1 MKKTLLAASVAS
13 FLGCFAV
20 EASAQV
26 DTSPSQV
33 QTQAQAPSSAK
44 ELGEVRVD
52 ATVGGYATDAS
63 YNTKKANLGPLG
75 TQSILDTSAS
85 ITVVPEALL
94 VNQQGKTVN
103 DMLRNLPSVEIRD
116 QQGLEVSRPQSR
128 GFQGTIVQNT
138 RLDGLNVIGT
148 TAIPAENLSGIQVLN
163 GMAGSLYGP
172 ATPAGVFNY
181 LLKRPTT
188 EPLVRLVESFD
199 SRSVLTEQVDVGGF
213 TDNGKLGYRFNVV
226 HGEGTGYVK
235 DSNTNRTLFS
245 GAVDYHFDDRTVLE
259 TNFSHY
265 ETDVTGLPGS
275 VVYDSGKST
284 ELPTAKDPTRRGYG
298 QPGAGTDLETS
309 TGLVKFRHDF
319 GNGWNFEVGGLYQDA
334 IRHLYGI
341 TNTFTD
347 NVGNYKTT
355 RNFTAVPRFTIF
367 SNTAQVNGHF
377 DLWGMANDVAIGTN
391 GFTNDSYQFRNSI
404 AVPLGSASLS
414 NPVIYPTKATPAN
427 GGQYKASIVK
437 EQSIIVGDTLHLNDQ
452 WAVQGVINDSYIRTT
467 SYNAKGATT
476 STDTRNGAISP
487 TVSVLYKP
495 IEEVT
500 TYVTWSRSVE
510 QGEAAPAGTANANQF
525 MSTYH
530 DRQLEAGVKYAWND
544 NVMVS
549 LAAFRM
555 TRPLAD
561 TDAATNVFSVVGT
574 QKNTGLEL
582 FMQGNLTH
590 ELSVLGGVT
599 YINARLLDTGT
610 PATSGK
616 LVVGVPH
623 VKGDLSLDYHPDF
636 ARGFALTGTA
646 HAESER
652 AATNT
657 NNSFGPGYATYD
669 LGARYTTAFHDHAAT
684 IRLQEINLTNKFY
697 YSSIADGNIVG
708 SPGANTAYYGT
719 PRTLQASVEVDL

>member
-1 MKKTLLAASVAS
+1 MKKRHLAATLAGL
-13 FLGCFAV
+13 LGCFAH

-26 DTSPSQV
+26 ATTPSR
-33 QTQAQAPSSAK
+33 AK
-44 ELGEVRVD
+44 ELGEIRVD
-52 ATVGGYATDAS
+52 ATVGGYATGAS
-63 YNTKKANLGPLG
+63 YNTKKATLGPLG
-75 TQSILDTSAS
+75 TQSILDTAAS
-85 ITVVPEALL
+85 VTVVPEALI
-94 VNQQGKTVN
+94 VNEQGKTVN
-103 DMLRNLPSVEIRD
+103 DMLRNLPSVQIRD

-181 LLKRPTT
+181 LLKRPTAQ
-188 EPLVRLVESFD
+188 PLLRLVESYD
-199 SRSVLTEQVDVGGF
+199 SSSVLTEQVDAGGF
-213 TDNGKLGYRFNVV
+213 TDDGKLGYRFNLV

-245 GAVDYHFDDRTVLE
+245 GAIDYHFDDRTVLE
-259 TNFSHY
+259 TNVSHY

-284 ELPTAKDPTRRGYG
+284 ILPPARDPTRRGYG

-309 TGLVKFRHDF
+309 TGLVKFKHDF
-319 GNGWNFEVGGLYQDA
+319 GNGWDFEVGGLYQDA

-355 RNFTAVPRFTIF
+355 KNFTAVPRFTIF

-377 DLWGMANDVAIGTN
+377 DLGGMDNNLAIGTN
-391 GFTNDSYQFRNSI
+391 GFTNDQYQYRNSI
-404 AVPLGSASLS
+404 AVPLGSANVS
-414 NPVIYPTKATPAN
+414 NPVIYPTVATPPN
-427 GGQYKASIVK
+427 GGQYKAGIVK
-437 EQSIIVGDTLHLNDQ
+437 EQSFIVGDTLHLDNQ
-452 WAVQGVINDSYIRTT
+452 WAVQGVVSDSYIRTT

-476 STDTRNGAISP
+476 SNGTQNGALSP

-495 IEEVT
+495 TNDLT
-500 TYVTWSRSVE
+500 TYVTWSKSVE

-525 MSTYH
+525 LSVYH
-530 DRQLEAGVKYAWND
+530 DRQLEAGLKYAWTD
-544 NVMVS
+544 NIMMSV
-549 LAAFRM
+549 AAFRM

-561 TDAATNVFSVVGT
+561 TDATTNVFAVVGT
-574 QKNTGLEL
+574 QKNTGVEF
-582 FMQGNLTH
+582 FMQGDLARD
-590 ELSVLGGVT
+590 LSVLGGVT
-599 YINARLLDTGT
+599 YINARLLNTGT
-610 PATSGK
+610 PATNGR

-623 VKGDLSLDYHPDF
+623 VKGDLSLDYHPAF
-636 ARGFALTGTA
+636 AQGFALTGTA
-646 HAESER
+646 HAESGR

-657 NNSFGPGYATYD
+657 NNSYGPGYATYD
-669 LGARYTTAFHDHAAT
+669 IGARYSTSFENHAAT
-684 IRLQEINLTNKFY
+684 VRLQEINVTNKFY
-697 YSSIADGNIVG
+697 YSSVADGNIVG
-708 SPGANTAYYGT
+708 SPGANTAYYGA

>member
-1 MKKTLLAASVAS
+1 MKKKLVAASVAGL
-13 FLGCFAV
+13 LGCIAH

-26 DTSPSQV
+26 VTTATP
-33 QTQAQAPSSAK
+33 AK

-52 ATVGGYATDAS
+52 ATVGGYATDAA
-63 YNTKKANLGPLG
+63 YHTKKADLGPLG
-75 TQSILDTSAS
+75 TQSILNTATSV
-85 ITVVPEALL
+85 TVLPEALI
-94 VNQQGKTVN
+94 VNEQGKTVN

-128 GFQGTIVQNT
+128 GFQGTIVQST

-172 ATPAGVFNY
+172 STPAGVFNY
-181 LLKRPTT
+181 LLKRPTA
-188 EPLVRLVESFD
+188 EPLVRLVESYD
-199 SRSVLTEQVDVGGF
+199 SRSVLTEQADVGGF
-213 TDNGKLGYRFNVV
+213 TDDGKLGYRFNLV

-245 GAVDYHFDDRTVLE
+245 GAIDYHFDDRTVLE
-259 TNFSHY
+259 TNVSHY

-284 ELPTAKDPTRRGYG
+284 VLPPAADPTRRGYG

-309 TGLVKFRHDF
+309 TGLVKFKHDF

-347 NVGNYKTT
+347 NLGNYKTT
-355 RNFTAVPRFTIF
+355 KNFTAVPRFTIF
-367 SNTAQVNGHF
+367 SNTAQVNGHVELGGMDN
-377 DLWGMANDVAIGTN
+377 DLAIGTN
-391 GFTNDSYQFRNSI
+391 GFTNDQYQYRNSI
-404 AVPLGSASLS
+404 AVPLGSANVSD
-414 NPVIYPTKATPAN
+414 PVIYPTKATPDN
-427 GGQYKASIVK
+427 GGQYKAGIVK
-437 EQSIIVGDTLHLNDQ
+437 EQSFIVGDTLHLDDQ

-476 STDTRNGAISP
+476 SNGTQNGAISP

-495 IEEVT
+495 IADLT
-500 TYVTWSRSVE
+500 TYVTWSKSVE
-510 QGEAAPAGTANANQF
+510 QGEAAPAGTGNANQF
-525 MSTYH
+525 LSTYH
-530 DRQLEAGVKYAWND
+530 DRQLEAGVKYAWTD

-549 LAAFRM
+549 VAAFRM

-561 TDAATNVFSVVGT
+561 TDATTNLFAVVGT
-574 QKNTGLEL
+574 QKNTGVEF

-623 VKGDLSLDYHPDF
+623 VKGDVSLDYHPDF

-669 LGARYTTAFHDHAAT
+669 LGARYTTPFHDHAAT
-684 IRLQEINLTNKFY
+684 IRLQEINVTNKFF

-708 SPGANTAYYGT
+708 SPGANTAYYGA

>member
-1 MKKTLLAASVAS
+1 MKKTHLAAMLAGLLS
-13 FLGCFAV
+13 CFAH

-26 DTSPSQV
+26 ASTPSQ
-33 QTQAQAPSSAK
+33 PK

-52 ATVGGYATDAS
+52 ATVGGYATGAS
-63 YNTKKANLGPLG
+63 YHTKKASLGPLG
-75 TQSILDTSAS
+75 TQSILDTAAS
-85 ITVVPEALL
+85 VTVVPEALI
-94 VNQQGKTVN
+94 VNEQGKTVN

-148 TAIPAENLSGIQVLN
+148 TAIPAENLSSIQVLN

-181 LLKRPTT
+181 LLKRPTA
-188 EPLVRLVESFD
+188 EPLVRLIESYD
-199 SRSVLTEQVDVGGF
+199 SRSVLTEQADVGGF
-213 TDNGKLGYRFNVV
+213 TDNGKLGYRFNLV

-245 GAVDYHFDDRTVLE
+245 GAIDYHFDDRTVLE

-284 ELPTAKDPTRRGYG
+284 VLPPAEDPTRRGYG

-309 TGLVKFRHDF
+309 TGLVKFKHDF
-319 GNGWNFEVGGLYQDA
+319 GNGWDFEVGGLYQDA

-347 NVGNYKTT
+347 NLGNYKTT
-355 RNFTAVPRFTIF
+355 KNFTAVPRFTIF

-377 DLWGMANDVAIGTN
+377 DFAGTQNDVAIGTN
-391 GFTNDSYQFRNSI
+391 GFTNDQYQYRNSI
-404 AVPLGSASLS
+404 AVPLGSANVSS
-414 NPVIYPTKATPAN
+414 PVTYPTVATPPN
-427 GGQYKASIVK
+427 GGQYKAGIVK
-437 EQSIIVGDTLHLNDQ
+437 EQSFIVGDTMHVNDQ
-452 WAVQGVINDSYIRTT
+452 WAVQGVVSDSYIRTT
-467 SYNAKGATT
+467 SYNAKGAMT
-476 STDTRNGAISP
+476 SNGTQNGAISP

-495 IEEVT
+495 MDDVT
-500 TYVTWSRSVE
+500 TYVTWSKSVE
-510 QGEAAPAGTANANQF
+510 QGEAAPAGTVNANQF
-525 MSTYH
+525 LAPYH
-530 DRQLEAGVKYAWND
+530 DRQLEAGVKYAWSD

-549 LAAFRM
+549 FAAFRM

-561 TDAATNVFSVVGT
+561 TDAATNVFAVVGT
-574 QKNTGLEL
+574 QKNTGVE
-582 FMQGNLTH
+582 FFVQGDLTH
-590 ELSVLGGVT
+590 DLSVLGGVT
-599 YINARLLDTGT
+599 YINARLLNTGT
-610 PATSGK
+610 PVPNGK

-623 VKGDLSLDYHPDF
+623 VKSDLSLDYHPAF
-636 ARGFALTGTA
+636 AQGFALTGTA

-657 NNSFGPGYATYD
+657 NNSYGPGYATFD
-669 LGARYTTAFHDHAAT
+669 VGVRYTASFQNHAAT
-684 IRLQEINLTNKFY
+684 VRLQEINVTNKFY

-708 SPGANTAYYGT
+708 SPGANTAYYGA